1 MTENEECMYEKFGI
15 CHSLMM
21 NTCMYEKVPM
31 RKLAESLMLTVC
43 VRYQHNS
50 DAVDGNKLQFIK
62 NVIEISSEDAKA
74 GNITD

>member
-1 MTENEECMYEKFGI
+1 
-15 CHSLMM
+15 
-21 NTCMYEKVPM
+21 M

>member
-1 MTENEECMYEKFGI
+1 MTENEECMYEKFGV
-15 CHSLMM
+15 CDSLMM

-50 DAVDGNKLQFIK
+50 DAVGGNIAIK
-62 NVIEISSEDAKA
+62 NVIETSSKSSEE
-74 GNITD
+74 